1 MSHFASWALLWPRH
15 MAHHY
20 SHMLRCKGRKFA
32 KKPSPYERWE
42 RGDTTQ
48 IITRHNRPRQINVE
62 LTWNTVFGFS
72 SRKLWFSKS
81 KLNIDISKL
90 NYFGTFHSKKK
101 MWYFN
106 ILFLFRRK
114 IMLKYCCVIFFF
126 FSLWDIFCSQWGKNS
141 LYKTTKLFKVN
152 NICILYSVFLLP
164 VFFNLKCNEN

>member
-126 FSLWDIFCSQWGKNS
+126 FFPCGIFSVPNEEKIAC
-141 LYKTTKLFKVN
+141 TKQQNYSKSIISVY
-152 NICILYSVFLLP
+152 CIQCFCCQYFSI
-164 VFFNLKCNEN
+164 